1 MLGEKLGELVGTVTG
16 MRVLPSGV
24 APQVET
30 SFEVSGDFGGVPT
43 TWLGTYWAKV
53 RPDGSLYGECPQQGV
68 VMTSDGSAGTWTSA
82 GVGWFTGD
90 GTGTAFRGAVYL
102 LDAPAPLAHLAK
114 TALIFEWE
122 VDGKGNASGTFW
134 AWT

>member
-1 MLGEKLGELVGTVTG
+1 MTAALRREPLRGRGGEMLGEKLGELVGTVTG

-68 VMTSDGSAGTWTSA
+68 IMTSTGEVGTWTAA
-82 GVGWFTGD
+82 GVGW
-90 GTGTAFRGAVYL
+90 
-102 LDAPAPLAHLAK
+102 
-114 TALIFEWE
+114 
-122 VDGKGNASGTFW
+122 
-134 AWT
+134 